1 MSYTLLSLSVYLSY
15 FVSAMSLN
23 GNKKRRTP
31 TQLPFLIVICSCQ
44 ETERETQSGRAR
56 QMRPLWKMAIVLL
69 EVAKSE
75 WIIRWVRTN
84 FLVSCRN
91 YCLFLPA
98 FSFIFGWHNPG
109 GPVVKFVSVYQISLS
124 MRGTIIWSYLLLRKP
139 QPHEAVAVLIC
150 LDIIQGGGRK
160 YHYDSARDI
169 LIYIWGHKYH
179 QNHWNR
185 FTSCE

>member
-75 WIIRWVRTN
+75 WIIWWVRTN

-109 GPVVKFVSVYQISLS
+109 GPVVKFVSVDQISLS
-124 MRGTIIWSYLLLRKP
+124 MRGTRIWSYLLLRKL

-160 YHYDSARDI
+160 YHYEGHFN
-169 LIYIWGHKYH
+169 LNIWGNKYH